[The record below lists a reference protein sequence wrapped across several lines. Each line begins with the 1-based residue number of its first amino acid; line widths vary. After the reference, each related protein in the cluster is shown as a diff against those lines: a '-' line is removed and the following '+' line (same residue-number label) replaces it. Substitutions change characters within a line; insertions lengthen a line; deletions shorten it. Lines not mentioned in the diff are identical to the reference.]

1 MSKSTRFSNNSNY
14 RKKIDRIST
23 GSKYLDDLLLGG
35 IETHAITEFYGASS
49 TGKTQLCH
57 TLAVIATEPEAISKA
72 LYIDTNGTFRPE
84 RIVSIARA
92 RGLDIG
98 HTSNNILYA
107 RAMTSQHQRLL
118 IEQLTSL
125 IEKKRMKI
133 RLLVVDSAIANYR
146 AEFLGSSM
154 LPERQQRLYKFMHM
168 LSITAHVYGIA
179 VVVTNQINAGHSYTA
194 KPVGGKIMAQASTYR
209 ISLRRLDNRNRIV
222 AKIVHS
228 PYHPESETC
237 FMLSEKGVEDL

>member
-1 MSKSTRFSNNSNY
+1 LFKSARPPNNSNY

-23 GSKYLDDLLLGG
+23 GSKKLDDLLLGG

-57 TLAVIATEPEAISKA
+57 TLAVIATELEAVSKS
-72 LYIDTNGTFRPE
+72 LYVDTNGTFRPE

-92 RGLDIG
+92 RGLDIA
-98 HTSNNILYA
+98 HTSANILYT
-107 RAMTSQHQRLL
+107 RAMTSQHQQLF
-118 IEQLTSL
+118 IEQLTSR
-125 IEKKRMKI
+125 IEKGNMKI

-154 LPERQQRLYKFMHM
+154 LPERQQRLYRFMSM
-168 LSITAHVYGIA
+168 LSNIAQMYGIA

-194 KPVGGKIMAQASTYR
+194 KPIGGNIMAQASTYR
-209 ISLRRLDNRNRIV
+209 ISLRRLADSNRIV
-222 AKIVHS
+222 AKIVHG